1 MIEIAG
7 LVVAGVTALGTLVQA
22 FYTAR
27 AKNKGVS
34 RASLTKAERRARAP
48 LKVGA
53 KRVAE
58 VIDRKLLETLQYE
71 IENRHRKLIEAF
83 RSDKISERERERQV
97 EAARRQICRFLEQV
111 LKFNADRLPT
121 RRLENLWV
129 SNRCES

>member
-22 FYTAR
+22 FNTSR
-27 AKNKGVS
+27 AKNRRVS
-34 RASLTKAERRARAP
+34 RASLKKAEKRARAP

-58 VIDRKLLETLQYE
+58 VIDRELLETLQHE
-71 IENRHRKLIEAF
+71 IEIRHRKLIEAF
-83 RSDKISERERERQV
+83 RSNDVSERERERQV

-121 RRLENLWV
+121 KRLKDLWV
-129 SNRCES
+129 SNRCGN